1 MESLARPKT
10 LVEVASNCRSFDELS
25 FRLADFLH
33 EFSARPDL
41 AMLTEAPPLLGDAI
55 QFGDVADAYLAATA
69 EALSTSLGKG
79 RPEWTEAPERY
90 LRRPWFARSGASM
103 RACLLLESPAAFRER
118 NLFVTAN
125 ALSVA

>member
-1 MESLARPKT
+1 MVAETPSLLRG
-10 LVEVASNCRSFDELS
+10 LFEQ
-25 FRLADFLH
+25 
-33 EFSARPDL
+33 
-41 AMLTEAPPLLGDAI
+41 GDI
-55 QFGDVADAYLAATA
+55 ADAYLAATA
-69 EALSTSLGKG
+69 AALAAQLGEA

-90 LRRPWFARSGASM
+90 LRQPWFASPGASM